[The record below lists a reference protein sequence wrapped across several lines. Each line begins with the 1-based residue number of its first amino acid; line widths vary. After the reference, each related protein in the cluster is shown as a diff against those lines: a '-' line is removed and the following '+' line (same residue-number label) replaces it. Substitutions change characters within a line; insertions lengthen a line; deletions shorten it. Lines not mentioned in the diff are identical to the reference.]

1 MTRSQPPPTWI
12 NAYNGSPEFWPPYW
26 DRTVLARIIDSPALC
41 DRLEAIAHECGRN
54 VGQEVL
60 EACLSARGSWEAMP
74 KVSASEQHEAVNDVR
89 GLVEK
94 LTVSMKRHEQALR
107 AHCALPLTVETLF
120 PETDRDYLR
129 KASGEASP
137 LCLQAVL
144 LRLHDLLREPTTW
157 EGGMKRPS
165 KPHHRSAFRTS
176 VAQHLIRLLR
186 DRTGRPQYSVVADFV
201 NVIVDDPDDPI
212 HHTHIAKLD
221 PGE

>member
-1 MTRSQPPPTWI
+1 
-12 NAYNGSPEFWPPYW
+12 
-26 DRTVLARIIDSPALC
+26 
-41 DRLEAIAHECGRN
+41 
-54 VGQEVL
+54 
-60 EACLSARGSWEAMP
+60 MP

-144 LRLHDLLREPTTW
+144 LRLHDLLREPKTW
-157 EGGMKRPS
+157 EGGMKSPS
-165 KPHHRSAFRTS
+165 QPPHRNAFRTS
-176 VAQHLIRLLR
+176 VPQPQHQLLHN
-186 DRTGRPQYSVVADFV
+186 RTGS
-201 NVIVDDPDDPI
+201 
-212 HHTHIAKLD
+212 
-221 PGE
+221 